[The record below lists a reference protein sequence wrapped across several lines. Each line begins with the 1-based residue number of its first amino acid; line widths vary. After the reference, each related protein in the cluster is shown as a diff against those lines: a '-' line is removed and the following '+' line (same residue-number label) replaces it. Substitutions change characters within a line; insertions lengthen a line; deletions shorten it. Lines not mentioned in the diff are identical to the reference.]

1 MPRAFT
7 RLAFSTAVKAVQA
20 RYGAREHG
28 AKLERAEPSRERLN
42 DELIAY
48 IAQVDSFFIGTANSE
63 GWPHVQHRGG
73 PAGFLKVLDDHTL
86 AFADYAGNKQYIT
99 TGNLTE
105 NDRVVLFLID
115 YERGRRLKVWG
126 HGFVIDNDA
135 ALLDRVKDSN
145 YPAKVER
152 AIRVDVIAWGLN
164 CRQHFP
170 KLVRASK
177 HPNSVA

>member
-7 RLAFSTAVKAVQA
+7 QLAFSTAVKAAQA
-20 RYGAREHG
+20 RYGAREQG
-28 AKLERAEPSRERLN
+28 AKLERAEPSCERLN
-42 DELIAY
+42 DDLIAFV
-48 IAQVDSFFIGTANSE
+48 AQADSFFIGTANRE

-105 NDRVVLFLID
+105 NDRAVLFLID

-126 HGFVIDNDA
+126 RGVVIDNDP
-135 ALLDRVKDSN
+135 ALLDCVKDSN

-152 AIRVDVIAWGLN
+152 VIRVDVIAWDLN

-170 KLVRASK
+170 KLIRGSR
-177 HPNSVA
+177 HPNSMA

>member
-7 RLAFSTAVKAVQA
+7 QLAFSTAVKATQA
-20 RYGAREHG
+20 RYGAREQG
-28 AKLERAEPSRERLN
+28 AKLERAEPSRAHLN

-48 IAQVDSFFIGTANSE
+48 VAQADSFFIGTANSE

-86 AFADYAGNKQYIT
+86 AFADYAGNKQYIS

-126 HGFVIDNDA
+126 HGVVIDNDA

-152 AIRVDVIAWGLN
+152 AIRVDVIAWDLN

-177 HPNSVA
+177 HLNSMT

>member
-7 RLAFSTAVKAVQA
+7 RLAFSTAVKAAQA

-86 AFADYAGNKQYIT
+86 SFADYAGNKQYIT
-99 TGNLTE
+99 IGNLKRSCCPLP
-105 NDRVVLFLID
+105 DRL
-115 YERGRRLKVWG
+115 
-126 HGFVIDNDA
+126 
-135 ALLDRVKDSN
+135 
-145 YPAKVER
+145 
-152 AIRVDVIAWGLN
+152 
-164 CRQHFP
+164 
-170 KLVRASK
+170 
-177 HPNSVA
+177 